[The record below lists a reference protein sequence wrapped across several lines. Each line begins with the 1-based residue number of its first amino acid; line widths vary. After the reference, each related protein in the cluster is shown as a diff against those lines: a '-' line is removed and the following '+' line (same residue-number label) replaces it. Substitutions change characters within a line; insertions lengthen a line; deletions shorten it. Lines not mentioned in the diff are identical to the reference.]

1 MVREMKKSIVNK
13 VFKRIAAK
21 DGRVVPSA
29 DLLDTGTRVAVRQ
42 ALSRL
47 VKQGRI
53 VRVRRGLYALP
64 RVSTL
69 LDQDMLPPPD
79 EMVHV
84 WARKNGLK
92 IVPSGA
98 LAANLLG
105 LSTQVPAKLIY
116 YTNGRTKTL
125 KFGQHTVK
133 LLNRGPKTMDVRGRV
148 SPLVF
153 QALRYLGKKGMTPQV
168 TARLILLLKAK
179 ERNELK
185 RNLPHAAAWMK
196 PVLEKIIEGRK
207 V

>member
-1 MVREMKKSIVNK
+1 MENSIINK
-13 VFKRIAAK
+13 VLKRVSAK
-21 DGRVVPSA
+21 SGRVVPIA
-29 DLLDTGTRVAVRQ
+29 DLLDVGTRTAVRQ

-47 VKQGRI
+47 VKQGAI
-53 VRVRRGLYALP
+53 VRVRRGLYAVP

-69 LDQDMLPPPD
+69 LGQEMPPPPD

-84 WARKNGLK
+84 WARKNGLRV
-92 IVPSGA
+92 VPSGA

-105 LSTQVPAKLIY
+105 LSTQVPAKIVY

-125 KFGQHTVK
+125 SFGAHTVK

-153 QALRYLGKKGMTPQV
+153 QALRYLGKKGMTPKV
-168 TARLILLLKAK
+168 ITRLNSILTMKD
-179 ERNELK
+179 RNELK

-196 PVLEKIIEGRK
+196 PVLRKIIEGRRD
-207 V
+207 

>member
-1 MVREMKKSIVNK
+1 MLISVIYKIVARVRAHAGGVVSISDL
-13 VFKRIAAK
+13 REAGPRAAV
-21 DGRVVPSA
+21 D
-29 DLLDTGTRVAVRQ
+29 Q

-47 VKQGRI
+47 VKQGK
-53 VRVRRGLYALP
+53 VLRVRRGLYAWP

-69 LDQDMLPPPD
+69 LNQTIPPPPD

-125 KFGQHTVK
+125 RFGSHTVK
-133 LLNRGPKTMDVRGRV
+133 LLNRGPKTMDVKGRV
-148 SPLVF
+148 TPLVF
-153 QALRYLGKKGMTPQV
+153 QALRYLGRDGATDSVVRQLRR
-168 TARLILLLKAK
+168 TLSQK
-179 ERNELK
+179 ERQTLRK
-185 RNLPHAAAWMK
+185 DIRFAVAWMK
-196 PVLEKIIEGRK
+196 PVLEKIIEGRRS
-207 V
+207 